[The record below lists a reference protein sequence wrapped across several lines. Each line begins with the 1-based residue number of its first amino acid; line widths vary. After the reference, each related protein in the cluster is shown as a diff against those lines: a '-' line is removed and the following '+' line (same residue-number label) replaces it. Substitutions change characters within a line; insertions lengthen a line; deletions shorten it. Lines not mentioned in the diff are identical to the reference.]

1 MFDEIPM
8 QDHDIFMDK
17 VVTEERVYDGIGR
30 KG

>member
-17 VVTEERVYDGIGR
+17 VVTETKVYDGIGR

>member
-17 VVTEERVYDGIGR
+17 VVTEAKVYEGIGR
-30 KG
+30 SE